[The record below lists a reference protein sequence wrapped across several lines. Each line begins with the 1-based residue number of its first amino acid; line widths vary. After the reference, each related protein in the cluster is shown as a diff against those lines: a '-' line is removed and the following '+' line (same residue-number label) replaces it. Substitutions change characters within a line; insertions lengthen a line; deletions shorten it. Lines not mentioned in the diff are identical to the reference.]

1 MTYDFDDPN
10 KFEDDYDATAAKRN
24 AGKEP
29 EVTDFAIGRS
39 DTKASA
45 KSAASYVSNA
55 SEVNKNNLSRFGR
68 NKLIFLIF
76 NAIVRPSCALILA
89 KTRLTNKKYTLA
101 GIGLTFFCI
110 AILTNKLDMAR
121 MIMFLRQD
129 IMVILTTGAL
139 LQTLLGFFGMFGAL
153 THRKKFLAGYLLLL
167 WVVGG
172 IFMTNGFLAYKEV
185 YSFQFEANM
194 STLWTKLG
202 SKQVTIQNKVI

>member
-1 MTYDFDDPN
+1 M
-10 KFEDDYDATAAKRN
+10 AT
-24 AGKEP
+24 P
-29 EVTDFAIGRS
+29 
-39 DTKASA
+39 
-45 KSAASYVSNA
+45 
-55 SEVNKNNLSRFGR
+55 
-68 NKLIFLIF
+68 
-76 NAIVRPSCALILA
+76 
-89 KTRLTNKKYTLA
+89 KYTLA

-129 IMVILTTGAL
+129 IMVVLTTGAL
-139 LQTLLGFFGMFGAL
+139 CQTLLGFFGMFGAL
-153 THRKKFLAGYLLLL
+153 THRKKFLAVYLLLL

-202 SKQVTIQNKVI
+202 SKQVTIQNKVIIVFSSILGLITSELKTSIMRSWNAAGTIRTLIGHLSTQNVPVL